1 MALVL
6 AVDMAGVPSRW
17 LMVEEA
23 ISYYARCMV
32 AWSLG
37 DPVATYRGGICRLT
51 GRRSELSTHSIIA
64 IKGAVDFIKDHHTEP
79 HLSNTS
85 LFFRDRHMCAY
96 CGGQY
101 KERDLSRDHVIP
113 VYLNGRDRWMNV
125 VTACRSC
132 NIRKGGRTP
141 EEANMPLLCRQRTAS
156 FRRPSRA
163 RALRCRA
170 LSQPGPGLASDRVSE
185 DQVSIATTQWPPP
198 PRDCRHYLHTR
209 T

>member
-1 MALVL
+1 LALVL

-23 ISYYARCMV
+23 ISYYARRMV

-64 IKGAVDFIKDHHTEP
+64 IKGAVDFVKDHHAEP
-79 HLSNTS
+79 HLSNIS

-141 EEANMPLLCRQRTAS
+141 EEAHMPLLYTPYVPNRYEHLILQN
-156 FRRPSRA
+156 RRILQDQMQYLMVKVPRHSRLYA
-163 RALRCRA
+163 
-170 LSQPGPGLASDRVSE
+170 
-185 DQVSIATTQWPPP
+185 
-198 PRDCRHYLHTR
+198 
-209 T
+209 